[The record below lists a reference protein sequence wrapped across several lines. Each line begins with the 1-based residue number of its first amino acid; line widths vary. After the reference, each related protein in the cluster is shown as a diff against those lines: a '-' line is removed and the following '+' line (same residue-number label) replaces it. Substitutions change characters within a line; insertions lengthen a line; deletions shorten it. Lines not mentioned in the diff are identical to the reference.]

1 MFTWKMRCLSKN
13 WLMNCEK
20 KTTKEFLSPQPE
32 LYTKPRRSKILFI
45 VQAIKR
51 CVGLFK
57 ITRVTTSK
65 LGAVWMYTWI
75 QTKKTGTFKSTLLNY
90 MGKLIAT
97 NWLHI
102 FVINGWIHFYVQVGM
117 KLTSKTHTQF
127 KKKNA
132 KHSIVI
138 MYRM

>member
-13 WLMNCEK
+13 WLMNCKK
-20 KTTKEFLSPQPE
+20 KTKKEFLSPQPE
-32 LYTKPRRSKILFI
+32 PYTKPRRSKILFF

-117 KLTSKTHTQF
+117 KLTSKTYTQF
-127 KKKNA
+127 KKK
-132 KHSIVI
+132 KC
-138 MYRM
+138 

>member
-1 MFTWKMRCLSKN
+1 M
-13 WLMNCEK
+13 E
-20 KTTKEFLSPQPE
+20 
-32 LYTKPRRSKILFI
+32 
-45 VQAIKR
+45 
-51 CVGLFK
+51 
-57 ITRVTTSK
+57 
-65 LGAVWMYTWI
+65 
-75 QTKKTGTFKSTLLNY
+75 
-90 MGKLIAT
+90 KLIAT